1 MPVGNKPDGV
11 TAAPSPAL
19 PAGLSA
25 IVVPGR
31 LAPIAPV
38 KRAKK
43 PAQAKRGG
51 LLYLVLA
58 TGLALAASAAVLN
71 HWPKLWAFAP
81 APAPVVANKPDPAA
95 LNKSGHIIIPRMNSQ
110 LCDRYLFDNVSGQMK
125 QAETSLCSA
134 ASKKPEV
141 NIADQVNSFHSSWRG
156 SRDGGQRPEGAGPRD
171 PNAPRDAVPA
181 RK

>member
-1 MPVGNKPDGV
+1 MRLGLKPV
-11 TAAPSPAL
+11 SIPARPML
-19 PAGLSA
+19 PAS
-25 IVVPGR
+25 
-31 LAPIAPV
+31 IARNRPKPRPV
-38 KRAKK
+38 KRNHRTA
-43 PAQAKRGG
+43 
-51 LLYLVLA
+51 LLIVTAFVLA
-58 TGLALAASAAVLN
+58 GGSAAAYVVTR
-71 HWPKLWAFAP
+71 PKAP
-81 APAPVVANKPDPAA
+81 EPVVARAPEAPPQKPT
-95 LNKSGHIIIPRMNSQ
+95 GHIIIPRMNSQ

-156 SRDGGQRPEGAGPRD
+156 SRDGAQRPEGAGPRE